1 MRTIKFRAW
10 DKVNKEMK
18 YKSPNILIGLTGDV
32 FWQFGYEPPE
42 YLKETEMMQYT
53 GLKDKNGKE
62 IYEKDI
68 IEFPYITPMGDIDYK
83 TVGEVRVVK
92 FKNGVYGFDSKTS
105 FMPIQDFIE
114 TKQGEYIPN
123 AGNKKLYKDFIGKI
137 IGNIY
142 ENNDLLT

>member
-10 DKVNKEMK
+10 DKRSKEMIYEISVPNDGLVWLNQILDGYSK
-18 YKSPNILIGLTGDV
+18 YKSL
-32 FWQFGYEPPE
+32 
-42 YLKETEMMQYT
+42 MQYT

-62 IYEKDI
+62 IYGGDI

-114 TKQGEYIPN
+114 TKEGEYISN
-123 AGNKKLYKDFIGKI
+123 AGNKRLYKDFIGKI

-142 ENNDLLT
+142 ENKDLLT

>member
-10 DKVNKEMK
+10 DKRSKEMIYEISVPNDGLVWLNQILDGYSK
-18 YKSPNILIGLTGDV
+18 YKSL
-32 FWQFGYEPPE
+32 
-42 YLKETEMMQYT
+42 MQYT

-62 IYEKDI
+62 IYGGDI

-114 TKQGEYIPN
+114 TKEGEYISN
-123 AGNKKLYKDFIGKI
+123 AGNKRLYKDFIGKI